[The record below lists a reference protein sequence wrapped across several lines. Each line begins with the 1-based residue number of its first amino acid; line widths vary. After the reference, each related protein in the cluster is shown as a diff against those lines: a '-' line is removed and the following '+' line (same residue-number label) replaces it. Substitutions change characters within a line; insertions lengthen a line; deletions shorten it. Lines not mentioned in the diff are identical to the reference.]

1 MRIDYH
7 RHEKVQLAMQ
17 GMKVHPDD
25 LGLEPLLLELV
36 KIRASQVNGCAH
48 CLEMHTKDAHA
59 LGESEDRLNLIAAWR
74 EAPCFTDREKAAL
87 LWTEELTKLSDTGA
101 PDTSYEKVL
110 KVFSEDEIVGLTIA
124 IVAINSWNR
133 FAVGFRA
140 DVGSYVSPIKKKGQ

>member
-1 MRIDYH
+1 MRIDYR
-7 RHEKVQLAMQ
+7 RHEKVQRAMQ

-87 LWTEELTKLSDTGA
+87 LWTEELTKLPDTGA

-133 FAVGFRA
+133 FAVGFRS
-140 DVGSYVSPIKKKGQ
+140 DFGSYVSPINKKVQ